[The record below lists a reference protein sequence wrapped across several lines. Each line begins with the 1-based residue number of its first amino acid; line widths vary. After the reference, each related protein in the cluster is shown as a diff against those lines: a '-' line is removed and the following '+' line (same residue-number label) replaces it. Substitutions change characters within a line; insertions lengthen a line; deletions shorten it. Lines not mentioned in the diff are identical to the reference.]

1 MSCPD
6 KSVLLHGML
15 DGELDVVGA
24 LAFEAH
30 LKECPACAA
39 EYRQQQAIRAA
50 LRRPEMR
57 DRAPDALR
65 QRIIESLQ
73 PAAEPVPSPLPA
85 TMPWWRRLLGD
96 WRLGGAGA
104 AALAMA
110 LMLLLVLPRGGNDDL
125 ARQLVDSHV
134 RSLLAE
140 HLVDV
145 VSSDRHTVKP
155 WFVGKIDAAPPV
167 VELAAQG
174 FPLAG
179 GRLDYLDRRV
189 VAALVYRHGRGHVV
203 NLFVWPNPGAAD
215 SAPTAET
222 EEGYRLLHWVWSGL
236 EFWAVGDID
245 LSELQAFQAAYQQG
259 AAAQGAAQPAQP

>member
-30 LKECPACAA
+30 LKDCPACAA
-39 EYRQQQAIRAA
+39 EYRRQQAIRAA

-65 QRIIESLQ
+65 QRIE
-73 PAAEPVPSPLPA
+73 AMVPRPER
-85 TMPWWRRLLGD
+85 WWQRLMRG
-96 WRLGGAGA
+96 WRWGGAGA

-110 LMLLLVLPRGGNDDL
+110 LALVVMLPRGDDDL
-125 ARQLVDSHV
+125 TRQLIDSHV

-140 HLVDV
+140 HLTDV
-145 VSSDRHTVKP
+145 PSSDRHTVKP
-155 WFVGKIDAAPPV
+155 WFIGKIDVAPPV
-167 VELAAQG
+167 VDLGPQG
-174 FPLAG
+174 FPLVG

-189 VAALVYRHGRGHVV
+189 VAALVYRRREHVI
-203 NLFVWPNPGAAD
+203 NLFVWPQPGTQD
-215 SAPTAET
+215 TAVAMRT
-222 EEGYRLLHWVWSGL
+222 EEGYRLLHWTTSGL
-236 EFWAVGDID
+236 DFWAVSDVD
-245 LSELQAFQAAYQQG
+245 LSDLEAFQAAYQAG
-259 AAAQGAAQPAQP
+259 AAAQGAPQR

>member
-30 LKECPACAA
+30 LKDCPACAA
-39 EYRQQQAIRAA
+39 EYRRQQAIRAA
-50 LRRPEMR
+50 LRRPELR

-65 QRIIESLQ
+65 RKLEAALQ
-73 PAAEPVPSPLPA
+73 PATE
-85 TMPWWRRLLGD
+85 PWWRRLASG
-96 WRLGGAGA
+96 WRWGGAGA

-110 LMLLLVLPRGGNDDL
+110 LMLILVLPRGGDDL
-125 ARQLVDSHV
+125 AGQLVDSHV

-145 VSSDRHTVKP
+145 PSSDRHTVKP

-167 VELAAQG
+167 VDLAAQG
-174 FPLAG
+174 FPLVG

-189 VAALVYRHGRGHVV
+189 VAALVYRHGGGHVV
-203 NLFVWPNPGAAD
+203 NLFVWPQPGAAD
-215 SAPTAET
+215 AAVTVET
-222 EEGYRLLHWVWSGL
+222 EEGYRLLHWVRSGL
-236 EFWAVGDID
+236 EFWAVADID

-259 AAAQGAAQPAQP
+259 AAAQGMP

>member
-39 EYRQQQAIRAA
+39 EYRRQQAIRTA
-50 LRRPEMR
+50 LRRPELR

-65 QRIIESLQ
+65 RRIEAALQ
-73 PAAEPVPSPLPA
+73 PPSV
-85 TMPWWRRLLGD
+85 PWWRRFLSD

-110 LMLLLVLPRGGNDDL
+110 LMLLLVLPRGGDDL

-145 VSSDRHTVKP
+145 PSSDRHTVKP

-167 VELAAQG
+167 VDLAAQG

-189 VAALVYRHGRGHVV
+189 VAALVYRHGGGHVV
-203 NLFVWPNPGAAD
+203 NLFVWASPGAAD
-215 SAPTAET
+215 SAPKSET
-222 EEGYRLLHWVWSGL
+222 EEGYRLLHWVRSGL
-236 EFWAVGDID
+236 EFWAVADID
-245 LSELQAFQAAYQQG
+245 LSELQAFQAAYQEG
-259 AAAQGAAQPAQP
+259 AAAQGAARPAPP

>member
-39 EYRQQQAIRAA
+39 EYRRQQAIRAA
-50 LRRPEMR
+50 LRRPELR

-65 QRIIESLQ
+65 RRIQAALEA
-73 PAAEPVPSPLPA
+73 PAV
-85 TMPWWRRLLGD
+85 PWWRRLLGD

-104 AALAMA
+104 AVLAMA
-110 LMLLLVLPRGGNDDL
+110 LALLVVLPRGSGDL
-125 ARQLVDSHV
+125 TRELIDSHV
-134 RSLLAE
+134 RSLLAG

-145 VSSDRHTVKP
+145 PSSDRHTVKP
-155 WFVGKIDAAPPV
+155 WFVGKVDVAPPV
-167 VELAAQG
+167 VDLAPQG
-174 FPLAG
+174 YPLVG

-189 VAALVYRHGRGHVV
+189 VAALVYRHGGGHVV
-203 NLFVWPNPGAAD
+203 NLFVWPQPGAAD
-215 SAPTAET
+215 AAVTERS
-222 EEGYRLLHWVWSGL
+222 EEGYRLLHWVRSGL
-236 EFWAVGDID
+236 EYWAVSDVD
-245 LSELQAFQAAYQQG
+245 MSELQAFQAAYQQG
-259 AAAQGAAQPAQP
+259 AAAQAAAQP